1 MTDDGDRIALD
12 LVPISLIAPRLK
24 RVAAIATVLGLM
36 IGAVVAIFTQWWV
49 GVIVAAVVA
58 VPTALPAIVA
68 LRRGISL
75 VGNMIR
81 STGGF
86 RERHVDVASAM
97 GAEIRVRSG
106 RVSEVSVRITDAA
119 GTVAV
124 PLALYT
130 GDGGRELEIV
140 ALRGLAD
147 ALSRSE
153 SVPAVAIASVLIDQ
167 LRAEARDAGLEERP
181 LYRAVA
187 LAKSTA
193 RSPSTT
199 LTDQEVADLI
209 T

>member
-12 LVPISLIAPRLK
+12 LVPIALIAPRLK
-24 RVAAIATVLGLM
+24 RVAASATVLGVV
-36 IGAVVAIFTQWWV
+36 IGVAVGVFTQWWV
-49 GVIVAAVVA
+49 GVIVAAVIA
-58 VPTALPAIVA
+58 FPTALPAVVA

-75 VGNMIR
+75 QGTVIR

-86 RERHVDVASAM
+86 RERHVDVASTM

-106 RVSEVSVRITDAA
+106 RVSEVSVRVTDVA

-130 GDGGRELEIV
+130 GDGGRELEII

-147 ALSRSE
+147 ALFHSE

-181 LYRAVA
+181 LYRAVE